1 MEIEGRSTKV
11 STKLLV
17 FVTLDEFGFNSENS
31 AEVVLLCFHERFHEH
46 FHELYSDFL
55 ILAAVRP
62 AEFRITDT

>member
-31 AEVVLLCFHERFHEH
+31 AEVVLLCFHERFHE
-46 FHELYSDFL
+46 LYSDFL